1 MSLIARGP
9 IGCWYLASAEIT
21 HSASIGLPRP
31 QNSLRPASGQPAQAA
46 WMVPGVSRAGERA
59 GSELPRRSRARP
71 TQHRSGEHLQAGSSS
86 WAAALRVAE
95 LHHSRIARSNLRVSR
110 LSLRAEFALGH
121 ERIGSREDISPASG
135 DRLPCS
141 SSSSATAASADR
153 PLLLQTDFQRSS

>member
-31 QNSLRPASGQPAQAA
+31 QNSLRPAFGQPAQAA
-46 WMVPGVSRAGERA
+46 WLVTGVSRAGERA

-110 LSLRAEFALGH
+110 VSLRAEVALGH
-121 ERIGSREDISPASG
+121 ERIGSREVSGNRAAFLPTSSLGGGRIEAGWPRSVAS
-135 DRLPCS
+135 
-141 SSSSATAASADR
+141 TAWG
-153 PLLLQTDFQRSS
+153 